1 MWYQAPVTDRLTRAV
16 ASLRG
21 TAVGDA
27 YGHAVERAP
36 GAEPP
41 PAPWR
46 WTDDTEMA
54 CSVVHVLAVHGKLD
68 AAALDRS
75 FIAHYHEDR
84 YYGPGVDGMIREASR
99 RGTTLS
105 QLATEIFGGAGS
117 WGNGAA
123 MRIAPLGAW
132 HYDDPDLAAVE
143 ATLAAAVT
151 HTHQEGVAGAV
162 ATAVA
167 ASLAAA
173 GASPVDL
180 LDGVL
185 RRTPTGQVH
194 HGLRHA
200 ADLAEATPEEAAA
213 ALGTGRKLSAL
224 DTVPLALWV
233 AAQHLDDYAAAIRA
247 AAPVAEDVDT
257 VCAIA
262 GGIVAGRLGEAA
274 IPTEWVDACEP
285 LPSWVLPA

>member
-1 MWYQAPVTDRLTRAV
+1 M
-16 ASLRG
+16 ASLLG

-27 YGHAVERAP
+27 YGYAVERSG

-68 AAALDRS
+68 AGALDES
-75 FIAHYHEDR
+75 FLAHYHEDR
-84 YYGPGVDGMIREASR
+84 DYGPGVNGMMRETTR
-99 RGTTLS
+99 RGATLS
-105 QLATEIFGGAGS
+105 QLATETFGGTGS

-132 HYDDPDLAAVE
+132 HHDDPDLAAVE

-151 HTHQEGVAGAV
+151 HTHPEGVAGAV
-162 ATAVA
+162 AVAVA

-173 GASPVDL
+173 GASPGDL
-180 LDGVL
+180 VNGVL
-185 RRTPTGQVH
+185 RRTPTGRVH
-194 HGLRHA
+194 DGLRDA
-200 ADLAEATPEEAAA
+200 ADLAGATPAEAAE
-213 ALGTGRKLSAL
+213 ALGTGRKLSAP

-233 AAQHLDDYAAAIRA
+233 AAHHLDDYPAGIRA
-247 AAPVAEDVDT
+247 AAPVAEDIDT
-257 VCAIA
+257 VCAMV
-262 GGIVAGRLGEAA
+262 GGIVAGRLGESA
-274 IPTEWVDACEP
+274 IPPEWVEACEP
-285 LPSWVLPA
+285 LPSWVLPG